1 VDLAFFTGD
10 NLDFEEALK
19 QARDADLIIIHEPF
33 QCDYSGP
40 RFPRKNLAHISPR
53 RPLIEEAAERNR
65 LINPEGSI
73 GCGLHIRRGD
83 YAQWQNGAFF
93 FGDEFWLDLCRKLVE
108 SGIQTTIFT
117 NEARGPLCQSMANLG
132 AHLAGGTAAQDLA
145 LMMQMDRVIGPPS
158 TFPVAASMLAQFCL
172 RRHLCVERIAAQ
184 QLPNTETAQ
193 S

>member
-1 VDLAFFTGD
+1 
-10 NLDFEEALK
+10 
-19 QARDADLIIIHEPF
+19 
-33 QCDYSGP
+33 
-40 RFPRKNLAHISPR
+40 
-53 RPLIEEAAERNR
+53 
-65 LINPEGSI
+65 
-73 GCGLHIRRGD
+73 
-83 YAQWQNGAFF
+83 
-93 FGDEFWLDLCRKLVE
+93 
-108 SGIQTTIFT
+108 
-117 NEARGPLCQSMANLG
+117 MANLG